1 MRGLPSRRA
10 AVGFGVSALL
20 VAVAV
25 TAVAACTS
33 RSAAGDSSAPAAA
46 GAAGGAATQAAPERA
61 TAAPGTQA
69 DGGASAPDASGGSG
83 EQQLATVP
91 VDGTKVIKTADL
103 TVRLEVQPVPPTDD
117 AAAVR
122 DANARARSDAVAAS
136 AASVRGIAGTAGG
149 FVASAAGGGSQM
161 SITLR
166 VPAEQYDAVLDKI
179 TGIGQVTDRTRT
191 AGRHRA
197 DRRRQQSGRQHD
209 RQRDPGAG
217 PARSGDQRRRH
228 HFDRIRAG
236 HPGGGSRGVATAAG
250 LPAGTGRDVHRHGE
264 PVRGDPP
271 GARRRRARTGQRIHR
286 RDQSGLGGA
295 ARLPVVVGCRGG
307 RIPALPAAR
316 RGRRGCALVARR
328 LRRSSRTRRSDAPA
342 STQDGTQEQAPEPAG
357 VG

>member
-1 MRGLPSRRA
+1 V
-10 AVGFGVSALL
+10 VGFGASALL

-46 GAAGGAATQAAPERA
+46 AAAGVATQAAPERA
-61 TAAPGTQA
+61 TGAPGTQA
-69 DGGASAPDASGGSG
+69 DSGAAAPDASGGSG
-83 EQQLATVP
+83 EQRLATVP

-103 TVRLEVQPVPPTDD
+103 TVRLEVQPVPATDD
-117 AAAVR
+117 AAADR

-149 FVASAAGGGSQM
+149 FVASADGGGSQM

-179 TGIGQVTDRTRT
+179 TGLGQVADRTESSQDVT
-191 AGRHRA
+191 AQIVDVNSRVASMTASVTRVRA
-197 DRRRQQSGRQHD
+197 LLDQATSVADIISIESELATREADLEALQQQQAYLQGQVAMSTVTVSLSAVTLPG
-209 RQRDPGAG
+209 PGAVE
-217 PARSGDQRRRH
+217 PEPDSG
-228 HFDRIRAG
+228 FIAG
-236 HPGGGSRGVATAAG
+236 IKEGWAG
-250 LPAGTGRDVHRHGE
+250 LLGFLSWS
-264 PVRGDPP
+264 
-271 GARRRRARTGQRIHR
+271 GAMV
-286 RDQSGLGGA
+286 GA
-295 ARLPVVVGCRGG
+295 FLPFLPLVAVVAV
-307 RIPALPAAR
+307 ALWW
-316 RGRRGCALVARR
+316 LARR